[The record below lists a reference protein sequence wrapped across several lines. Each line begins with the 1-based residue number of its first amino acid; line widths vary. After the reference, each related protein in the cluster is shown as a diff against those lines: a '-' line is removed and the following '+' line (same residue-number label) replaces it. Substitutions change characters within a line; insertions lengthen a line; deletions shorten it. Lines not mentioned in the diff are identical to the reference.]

1 MKIYMVIDYNECTN
15 TIFFSSKKNALKH
28 YNDNKEESYIEF
40 ETLDVK
46 PNKKGIIRAM
56 HEATWAV
63 GSNSVETKMNNALF
77 TNPSMVIAGYHP
89 W

>member
-56 HEATWAV
+56 QHGCSAV
-63 GSNSVETKMNNALF
+63 GSDSGNENEL
-77 TNPSMVIAGYHP
+77 
-89 W
+89 

>member
-63 GSNSVETKMNNALF
+63 GSNCGNENE
-77 TNPSMVIAGYHP
+77 
-89 W
+89 